1 MAIFVIKF
9 FVAININRL
18 ILRFSAKQG
27 ARLCAYLMK
36 SFQSMDYS
44 KYILRNSSEYLY
56 SINTLSLNFGLILQA
71 CLRFTSETI
80 VAISIFILLA
90 SNNIYILLF
99 LSTLLIGAIFL
110 YDKFFRNILFKYGQ
124 LRHLAMQSQL
134 KAINEG
140 IAGIK
145 EVRILSKEK
154 FFHEIVRENSLNY
167 AKYYVTTNLISTS
180 PRYFLEI
187 LLVFF
192 IVLMVYFN
200 IKLGNNVEELLP
212 LLAMFGVASVRLLP
226 TASQLMTSIAQIRNG
241 REAISLLYKD
251 LIFHKKLEDL
261 DKLVPEFP
269 RESQLKDNIKSENF
283 SSLKLEN
290 VSFTYPESKLISCNN
305 VDLEIKEGEMIGIIG
320 ASGAGK
326 TTLVDLM
333 LGLLSPSS
341 GKIEFNG
348 KDINEDIKGWNSK
361 IAYLPQEIFIIDQSI
376 RKNITLAEDN
386 EEIDEE
392 LLFESISKS
401 KLSAM
406 ISELTSGVETIL
418 GEKGIRLS
426 GGQKQRVAIA
436 RAFYHQRDV
445 LFFDEATSS
454 LDVETENEIMNEIRL
469 LKGIKT
475 MIIITHRLQTVKNCD
490 RIYKIDKGKIV
501 QSGTYKEVVGQ

>member
-1 MAIFVIKF
+1 
-9 FVAININRL
+9 
-18 ILRFSAKQG
+18 
-27 ARLCAYLMK
+27 
-36 SFQSMDYS
+36 
-44 KYILRNSSEYLY
+44 
-56 SINTLSLNFGLILQA
+56 
-71 CLRFTSETI
+71 
-80 VAISIFILLA
+80 
-90 SNNIYILLF
+90 
-99 LSTLLIGAIFL
+99 
-110 YDKFFRNILFKYGQ
+110 
-124 LRHLAMQSQL
+124 
-134 KAINEG
+134 
-140 IAGIK
+140 
-145 EVRILSKEK
+145 
-154 FFHEIVRENSLNY
+154 
-167 AKYYVTTNLISTS
+167 
-180 PRYFLEI
+180 
-187 LLVFF
+187 
-192 IVLMVYFN
+192 
-200 IKLGNNVEELLP
+200 
-212 LLAMFGVASVRLLP
+212 
-226 TASQLMTSIAQIRNG
+226 
-241 REAISLLYKD
+241 
-251 LIFHKKLEDL
+251 
-261 DKLVPEFP
+261 
-269 RESQLKDNIKSENF
+269 
-283 SSLKLEN
+283 
-290 VSFTYPESKLISCNN
+290 
-305 VDLEIKEGEMIGIIG
+305 MIGIIG